1 MSQSLVCL
9 IVTARLH
16 RVLAPSTKAKNVE
29 AVRNAFSKMRKDVG
43 TEEALTSVRES
54 GGVDRDDDDQTVH
67 TFGTGVLQDTGGREF
82 EGWKPRY
89 RIPINGITVK
99 RQEDKSVFVII
110 DAGTGFQEREL
121 IFDSDDDALEF
132 CEKLQQEQDSELDRK
147 KGRTKAALG
156 GIELPKFETISL
168 LIEIVSCWDIPAG
181 DITGTSDPFVVCMM
195 GKEQIHKTDV
205 IYRTY
210 VKHAGYAFYRVY

>member
-1 MSQSLVCL
+1 
-9 IVTARLH
+9 
-16 RVLAPSTKAKNVE
+16 VE
-29 AVRNAFSKMRKDVG
+29 AIRKAFSKMRKDKG
-43 TEEALTSVRES
+43 SEEEFTSVREI
-54 GGVDRDDDDQTVH
+54 GVVDRDDDDQTVH
-67 TFGTGVLQDTGGREF
+67 TLGTGVLPDTGGREF

-89 RIPINGITVK
+89 RIPVNGITMK
-99 RQEDKSVFVII
+99 RQEEKSVFVII
-110 DAGTGFQEREL
+110 DAGTARQEREL
-121 IFDSDDDALEF
+121 IFDSDDDATGF
-132 CEKLQQEQDSELDRK
+132 CEKLQHEQDFELDRK
-147 KGRTKAALG
+147 KGRIKAALG

-210 VKHAGYAFYRVY
+210 VKHAGYAFYRIF